1 MIVFG
6 LLSSV
11 FDILTF
17 LTLRLGFHAS
27 AALSRSGWFIES
39 TITELAVMLVLRT
52 NRPLLPKPPRPCCHP
67 SPSPPSRS
75 PCPTAR
81 WPDHSASPPSR
92 PGSRPPSPGS
102 PRSTSS
108 PTRGPNLAPTDDP
121 ITNPASTVALD
132 ELIASTPRGPLPSR
146 STSLAGRLLRQGCRK
161 EQAPARPAAP
171 AGPPGPVHLL
181 AARGAPDRA
190 RAGKLG
196 QGCLPRVVR

>member
-27 AALSRSGWFIES
+27 ATLARSGWFIES

-52 NRPLLPKPPRPCCHP
+52 SRPLLPKPPRPCCHP

-92 PGSRPPSPGS
+92 PGSWPPSPGS

-108 PTRGPNLAPTDDP
+108 PTRRHRGARKTARHHHAVTCAPQRPCRAGTGCYPLRLSVHANRAGP
-121 ITNPASTVALD
+121 
-132 ELIASTPRGPLPSR
+132 
-146 STSLAGRLLRQGCRK
+146 AGRASRCGTGTWPRRSPGCRTRVRVRA
-161 EQAPARPAAP
+161 QAGPAVP
-171 AGPPGPVHLL
+171 GPPGLL
-181 AARGAPDRA
+181 I
-190 RAGKLG
+190 
-196 QGCLPRVVR
+196 VT